1 MLEELGFDKFSS
13 FDCSSLFSDLSLIP
27 PCNDSTKFVVSSAVD
42 NNVVR
47 TSLTNS
53 NDSSPFVNCTVGGP
67 TRANVVDR
75 DVSNTFFGKYEHLT

>member
-1 MLEELGFDKFSS
+1 M
-13 FDCSSLFSDLSLIP
+13 
-27 PCNDSTKFVVSSAVD
+27 SSAVD